1 MKLLLLMLTSL
12 GLLACSSQNLSDYQ
26 NNSEAF
32 DVKTFFNGPL
42 QAKGIVIDRSGIVT
56 RRFSVEM
63 IGTWDKNQ
71 GTLAEWFVFDD
82 GEKSERTWIINK
94 LANGRYTGTAADIVG
109 EAKGESAGFAL
120 HWDYQLDLT
129 VDDSMYRVTFDDWL
143 YQIDEQVVINRS
155 YIKKWGLTVGEVIL
169 VISK

>member
-1 MKLLLLMLTSL
+1 MKTLLIIISSLMLT
-12 GLLACSSQNLSDYQ
+12 ACSQNLTDY
-26 NNSEAF
+26 NNSNPEF

-42 QAKGIVIDRSGIVT
+42 QAKGIVLDRSGTVT

-63 IGTWDKNQ
+63 IGSWENTQ

-82 GEKSERTWIINK
+82 GEKTERTWIINK
-94 LANGRYTGTAADIVG
+94 LADGRYTGTAGDIVG
-109 EAKGESAGFAL
+109 EAQGQSAGFAL

-129 VDDSMYRVTFDDWL
+129 VDDSIYRVTFDDWL

-155 YIKKWGLTVGEVIL
+155 YIKKWGITVGEVIL

>member
-1 MKLLLLMLTSL
+1 MKKVLILLSTLLLV
-12 GLLACSSQNLSDYQ
+12 ACSKQNLSDYRTQ
-26 NNSEAF
+26 ENTF

-42 QAKGIVIDRSGIVT
+42 QAKGIVLDRSGVVT
-56 RRFSVEM
+56 RRFTVDM
-63 IGTWDKNQ
+63 VGTWQNNQ

-82 GEKSERTWIINK
+82 GEKTERTWIINK
-94 LANGRYTGTAADIVG
+94 RENGVYSGTAGDIVG

-120 HWDYQLDLT
+120 HWDYQLDLK
-129 VDDSMYRVTFDDWL
+129 VDESIYRVTFDDWL

-155 YIKKWGLTVGEVIL
+155 YIKKWGFNVGEVIL